1 MIAYS
6 FYTLVVVILF
16 VCFTEAVVLQCE
28 TTAFAIYNAAVE
40 QKNTIIIEF
49 TQI

>member
-1 MIAYS
+1 VQGK
-6 FYTLVVVILF
+6 TP
-16 VCFTEAVVLQCE
+16 
-28 TTAFAIYNAAVE
+28 AFAIYNAAVE

>member
-1 MIAYS
+1 
-6 FYTLVVVILF
+6 
-16 VCFTEAVVLQCE
+16 LQCE